1 MERLAIQMY
10 THLQH
15 NIFFCRNLAFTMYL
29 QRLDHSSQ
37 DDRLCV
43 KDPQRS
49 LCPWRSEYSRQ
60 LYGRKS
66 KKFIHTLAGHSFPSL
81 YASGVSL
88 LLGGDLQTTTE
99 LWRKDSRELQRT
111 GPFHLHDAMT
121 YRKIFPTRPKKSGGI
136 CLYIKPQAGSVAKLP
151 SPTWSAAL
159 CFRSKMSVRDS
170 WSAALYRRCLT

>member
-1 MERLAIQMY
+1 
-10 THLQH
+10 
-15 NIFFCRNLAFTMYL
+15 MYL

-37 DDRLCV
+37 DDRCA
-43 KDPQRS
+43 
-49 LCPWRSEYSRQ
+49 
-60 LYGRKS
+60 S
-66 KKFIHTLAGHSFPSL
+66 KILKGPCALGEASTGDSYTEGNPKNLSTHWQAIHFLHCKRL
-81 YASGVSL
+81 EWV
-88 LLGGDLQTTTE
+88 LLGGDLQRTTE
-99 LWRKDSRELQRT
+99 LWKKDSRELQRT

-170 WSAALYRRCLT
+170 WSAALYRRCLTWCSGQVDLFFFS